1 LHLDALL
8 SRFGLHARLS
18 VVMMSIGK
26 LSAGQEGY
34 YLAGVAHGVEG
45 YYLEAGEVPGRW
57 LGTGATQLGLA
68 GDVDDDAF
76 RAVLAGE
83 DPSAGVRLRRGNARL
98 CAFDLTLSAPKSVS
112 LLWALGS
119 PDTARAVVAAHEG
132 AVDQTIGYLEREA
145 VRSRRGHNGVE
156 SVAGGGVIGAAFRH
170 RTSRAGDPQL
180 HTHVLVANATLC
192 EDGVWRALDGRL
204 LYGHART
211 AGFLYQAALR
221 DGLSRS
227 LGVSWEY
234 PVYGQGEITGVGRDV
249 RREFSQRRIEIQA
262 AAAEVGN
269 DSVRSRR
276 RLAVRT
282 RTAKDYHVDVEQ
294 LRADWR
300 ARADLHG
307 LSRDRVEALCA
318 QRSSVPMSAHL
329 SAPEAPRTALDIDDR
344 RLARLME
351 FEDGTFDRRAV
362 VRMVA
367 HQCPPGATITAIE
380 ARAAAFLASDQVQVV
395 GVALTGVQYATVEH
409 LELERRVLA
418 EIAARQD
425 GNYGVCTQPADAAV
439 ESAALSAEQTA
450 MVAALT
456 SNGAGVSVVV
466 GAAGTG
472 KTHAL
477 KVAREVWERDRYRVI
492 GCALAARTAA
502 ELQASAGIPSCSLD
516 RLLGALNS
524 REVDGL
530 ARRSIVVVDEAAMI
544 GTRKL
549 DRLLRHAARADAK
562 VVLVGDHHQLPAIE
576 AGGVFAALARE
587 RGAIHLIENRRNRD
601 PIERGALAEL
611 RNGDTARALGI
622 LAAHGRVHD
631 HPTKAAAQAEM
642 VAQWLDKTLDGDSA
656 FMLAATRDDVTALNH
671 HARAA
676 LQTDG
681 IIGHD
686 ELDIDGRRFAVG
698 DWVMTLTND
707 YRLGVLNGQRGAI
720 THIDARRGSVA
731 VAFDNTK
738 TLPAAYL
745 EAGGLDHA
753 YAMTVH
759 KAQGQTCDYVYVL
772 GDEHLY
778 REAGYSALTRGRHE
792 NHLHTARPEHDT
804 EAHHEPESEDG
815 YTTICRTLDRSH
827 QQELALH
834 KAIEH
839 PLETQLGPRNTD
851 RDLGAG
857 IEL

>member
-1 LHLDALL
+1 ML

-34 YLAGVAHGVEG
+34 YLAGVAHGVED

-57 LGTGATQLGLA
+57 LGTGAATLGLS
-68 GDVDDDAF
+68 GDVEDDAF
-76 RAVLAGE
+76 RSVLAGE
-83 DPSAGVRLRRGNARL
+83 GPSAGVRLRRGNARL

-119 PDTARAVVAAHEG
+119 PDTARAVVAAHEA

-145 VRSRRGHNGVE
+145 VRSRRGHNGIE
-156 SVAGGGVIGAAFRH
+156 SVEGGGVIGAAFRH

-192 EDGVWRALDGRL
+192 EDDVWRALDGRL
-204 LYGHART
+204 LYGYART

-221 DGLSRS
+221 DELTRS

-234 PVYGQGEITGVGRDV
+234 PAHGQAEITGIGREV
-249 RREFSQRRIEIQA
+249 RREFSQRRIEIQE
-262 AAAEVGN
+262 AAAEAGN

-307 LSRDRVEALCA
+307 LSRDRVEELCSTQPTSA
-318 QRSSVPMSAHL
+318 QMSVRMSVPDSL
-329 SAPEAPRTALDIDDR
+329 RTALDIDDR
-344 RLARLME
+344 WVARLME

-367 HQCPPGATITAIE
+367 HHCPLGATVAAVE
-380 ARAAAFLASDQVQVV
+380 ARVEQFLASDQVQPV

-409 LELERRVLA
+409 LELERRVLD
-418 EIAARQD
+418 EIEARRD
-425 GNYGVCTQPADAAV
+425 GNYGICTQPDMIPAV
-439 ESAALSAEQTA
+439 GSLSAEQTA

-477 KVAREVWERDRYRVI
+477 RVARELWERDGYRVI

-516 RLLGALNS
+516 RLLGALA
-524 REVDGL
+524 RKDIDGIG
-530 ARRSIVVVDEAAMI
+530 RRSVVVVDEAAMI

-549 DRLLRHAARADAK
+549 DRLLRHADRADAK
-562 VVLVGDHHQLPAIE
+562 IVLVGDHHQLPAIE
-576 AGGVFAALARE
+576 AGGIFAALARE
-587 RGAIHLIENRRNRD
+587 PDAIHLTENRRNRD

-611 RNGDTARALGI
+611 RDGDTARALGI

-631 HPTKAAAQAEM
+631 HPTKADDRAEM
-642 VAQWLDKTLDGDSA
+642 VEQWLDKTLDGDSA
-656 FMLAATRDDVTALNH
+656 FMLAATRDDVTDLNQ

-676 LQTDG
+676 LQTEG
-681 IIGHD
+681 VVGAD
-686 ELDIDGRRFAVG
+686 ELDIDGRQFAVG

-707 YRLGVLNGQRGAI
+707 YRLGVLNGQRGTI
-720 THIDARRGSVA
+720 THIDPRRGAVSVA
-731 VAFDNTK
+731 LDDDTTK
-738 TLPAAYL
+738 AVPAAYID
-745 EAGGLDHA
+745 AGGLDHA

-792 NHLHTARPEHDT
+792 NHLHIARREHDA
-804 EAHHEPESEDG
+804 EAHHDPEPEDG

-827 QQELALH
+827 QQELALR

-839 PLETQLGPRNTD
+839 ALEQQVGPRNTE
-851 RDLGAG
+851 RGLGAG